1 MIKLKKLI
9 KEASLSPSYNKMYRG
24 WMILH
29 DILGPTSKEYKQ
41 LVNDSVFKKWWDA
54 LHYGKPEAAKLFPKV
69 LAAVEKMMH
78 QRNVRMEKEV
88 VDHKKRITQGM
99 VRFMKMGKKLKV

>member
-24 WMILH
+24 WTVLH
-29 DILGPTSKEYKQ
+29 DVLGPVSKEYKK

-69 LAAVEKMMH
+69 LTKVEKMMH
-78 QRNVRMEKEV
+78 QRNARMEKELKS
-88 VDHKKRITQGM
+88 HLKRNE
-99 VRFMKMGKKLKV
+99 VALNKFAKMGNKLKV

>member
-1 MIKLKKLI
+1 MIKLKNLL

-24 WMILH
+24 WTVLQ
-29 DILGPTSKEYKQ
+29 DVLGPQSKEYSKFIK
-41 LVNDSVFKKWWDA
+41 SPVFTKWWDA

-78 QRNVRMEKEV
+78 QRNARMEKEV
-88 VDHKKRITQGM
+88 KSHIKRNGVALKK
-99 VRFMKMGKKLKV
+99 FASMGGKLKI

>member
-9 KEASLSPSYNKMYRG
+9 KEASLSPSYDKMYRG

-41 LVNDSVFKKWWDA
+41 LVNNSVFKKWWDA
-54 LHYGKPEAAKLFPKV
+54 LDRGKPEAIKLFPKV
-69 LAAVEKMMH
+69 LATVEKMMH
-78 QRNVRMEKEV
+78 QRNARMEKEV
-88 VDHKKRITQGM
+88 KSHIKRNGVALKK
-99 VRFMKMGKKLKV
+99 FASMGGKLKI